1 MRRKVSFF
9 FLFSFWFLVANFR
22 ILASF
27 FSSQNSP
34 KNCFLERGFLNRH
47 LSEKI
52 EFCFARFIPGCPT
65 FFLKIGKWAVF

>member
-1 MRRKVSFF
+1 
-9 FLFSFWFLVANFR
+9 
-22 ILASF
+22 
-27 FSSQNSP
+27 
-34 KNCFLERGFLNRH
+34 LERGFLNRH